1 MRGGELGAKCF
12 RGRGEAGREES
23 PGPSALGILGSVTD
37 SGTLGTNG
45 INFIYQTSAL
55 IVIEFKKSR

>member
-1 MRGGELGAKCF
+1 MF
-12 RGRGEAGREES
+12 SRGRGEAGREES

-55 IVIEFKKSR
+55 IIIEFKKSR